1 MTDRDTLCSTLTM
14 AAYQQLCFAL
24 VHPTSAEAAKSKL
37 VLWGLHIL
45 EQTLKAY
52 LRLLYILFPESGF
65 SGLCFALT
73 TSIFPMAYAVTLFTS
88 HMTFFYGRCA
98 ESKAMLFQLTVTS
111 CHSDCLNKICD

>member
-45 EQTLKAY
+45 ERTLKAY

-73 TSIFPMAYAVTLFTS
+73 TSIFPMAYAVTPFTS
-88 HMTFFYGRCA
+88 HMTFFLEGVLRAKLC
-98 ESKAMLFQLTVTS
+98 SFSSQ
-111 CHSDCLNKICD
+111 